1 MPTEAEQTAAGKEA
15 LRSGIES
22 EYNGLRNQ
30 IEETFSTAKY
40 NLEQQYFEDIKAN
53 RLAKE
58 DAMAAAGLNRDGSS
72 NYDRPTDA

>member
-1 MPTEAEQTAAGKEA
+1 MPTEAEKTAAGKEA

-22 EYNGLRNQ
+22 EFNGLRDA
-30 IEETFSTAKY
+30 IETTYAHAQR
-40 NLEQQYFEDIKAN
+40 NLENDYHADITAN